1 MDEQPVPTPQ
11 KGIKSRKRGK
21 RNETRAGGGSFSVR
35 IDRKIRY
42 RVRVAPGL
50 LDGYGEM
57 LVSLLGRR
65 QAFILTDNRVGS
77 LYGRKLEESLRR
89 AGIPAKVL
97 SIPGGEESKSLA
109 VYGDLLE
116 RLAEMGCARRS
127 LLVNFGG
134 GVVTDLG
141 GFLASSYMRGIDY
154 VNLPSTLLAQV
165 DAAVGGK
172 VAVNTGRAKNMVG
185 AFHHP
190 RHVAADTELLATLPG
205 KDYAAGLAEVVK
217 TALIDG
223 EELFHFLEA
232 NRGAILERNPLIT
245 ADLVFRTSNVKMRLV
260 AKDPYERDLRRELNL
275 GHTLGHPI
283 ETEFQYRGIRHGEA
297 VAVGMGVACLVA
309 EEKGIL
315 ARPELERIFDL
326 LQAFGLLWKEA
337 PIPPDK
343 VVERLRYIKLV
354 RGGHLHFVLPAGIGR
369 TVITDRVSEGE
380 LIRGIEEYEAE
391 VERRTG

>member
-1 MDEQPVPTPQ
+1 
-11 KGIKSRKRGK
+11 
-21 RNETRAGGGSFSVR
+21 
-35 IDRKIRY
+35 
-42 RVRVAPGL
+42 
-50 LDGYGEM
+50 M
-57 LVSLLGRR
+57 LVSTLGPRE
-65 QAFILTDNRVGS
+65 AFVLTDHRVGS
-77 LYGRKLEESLRR
+77 LYGRKLEDSLRG
-89 AGIPAKVL
+89 AGVPNKVL
-97 SIPGGEESKSLA
+97 IIPGGEESKSLA
-109 VYGDLLE
+109 VFGDLLE

-154 VNLPSTLLAQV
+154 VNLPTSLLAQV

-172 VAVNTGRAKNMVG
+172 VAVNTGRAKNLVG

-232 NRGAILERNPLIT
+232 NGGPILERDPLVT
-245 ADLVFRTSNVKMRLV
+245 ADLVFRTSHAKMRLV
-260 AKDPYERDLRRELNL
+260 AKDPYEKELRRELNL

-315 ARPELERIFDL
+315 ARSGLERIFDL
-326 LQAFGLLWKEA
+326 LQAFGLLWREA

-343 VVERLRYIKLV
+343 VVERLRYVKLV
-354 RGGHLHFVLPAGIGR
+354 RGGNLHFVLPAGIGR
-369 TVITDRVSEGE
+369 MVITNSVSEGE

-391 VERRTG
+391 VERRTR